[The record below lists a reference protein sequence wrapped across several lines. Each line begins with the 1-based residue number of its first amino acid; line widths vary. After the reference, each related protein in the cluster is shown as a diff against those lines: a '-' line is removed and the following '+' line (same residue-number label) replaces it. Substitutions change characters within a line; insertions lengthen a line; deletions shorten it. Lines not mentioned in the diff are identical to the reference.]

1 MSLTNAMLKSICSNL
16 RTIANGGDWRAALSK
31 IADVLD
37 LPKTPTPSPAASVL
51 VFRSFDL
58 RRRPVL
64 VLHCADTPVTAR
76 SLVVDGE
83 EGSIDGPI
91 PLWWE

>member
-1 MSLTNAMLKSICSNL
+1 MSRAVDSVKKSSE
-16 RTIANGGDWRAALSK
+16 SFE
-31 IADVLD
+31 DVLGGLGPD
-37 LPKTPTPSPAASVL
+37 E
-51 VFRSFDL
+51 RSCFAVFDL

-83 EGSIDGPI
+83 EESIDGPI